1 MGLPRWLNGRRI
13 LLPMQEMQKTKAQSL
28 GQEDPLDEEIATHSS
43 IVAWK
48 ILCTEGPGGL
58 LSIELQRVRQV

>member
-13 LLPMQEMQKTKAQSL
+13 LLPLQEMQKTKAQSL
-28 GQEDPLDEEIATHSS
+28 GQEDPLDEEIATHSG

-48 ILCTEGPGGL
+48 ILWTEGPGGL

>member
-1 MGLPRWLNGRRI
+1 
-13 LLPMQEMQKTKAQSL
+13 MQEMQKTKAQSL
-28 GQEDPLDEEIATHSS
+28 GQEDPLDEEIATHSG

-48 ILCTEGPGGL
+48 ILWTEGPGGL

>member
-1 MGLPRWLNGRRI
+1 MGLPRWLNGRRT

-28 GQEDPLDEEIATHSS
+28 GQEDPLDEEIATHSG

-48 ILCTEGPGGL
+48 ILWTEGPGGL

>member
-28 GQEDPLDEEIATHSS
+28 GQEDPLDEEIATHSG

-48 ILCTEGPGGL
+48 ILWTEGPGGL

>member
-13 LLPMQEMQKTKAQSL
+13 LPPMQEMQKTKAQSL
-28 GQEDPLDEEIATHSS
+28 GQEDSLDEDIATHSGT
-43 IVAWK
+43 VAWN
-48 ILCTEGPGGL
+48 ILWTEGPGGL